1 MARRS
6 NQKLKLL
13 YLSRILLEQTD
24 SERGITLSQ
33 IISELNRYGIQCGRK
48 CLYDDIEALRV
59 FGINVQTKRDRYV
72 RYYVASKKLAET
84 EQRILSDLIVSCEYI
99 GEKKA
104 TELLKI
110 LSELGGVQLLL
121 PDTVEQL
128 NKKIKPPNDELYK
141 NIELIIK
148 AIASDKKI
156 TFKYFEWN
164 SQKQRKL
171 LYGGEYIRLS
181 PLKLDLNNARYVLVA
196 FDSEKNSVIYMYPDR
211 MLNMSV
217 LKQPR
222 NGKEML
228 DGENDIGREYAN
240 VRIKCSN
247 TLAGEVLE
255 HFGLDITILANREE
269 WFEFSTKTEINDS
282 FFSWLFLHG
291 ADVKLVSPESA
302 VNKLKEMCNKIMD
315 I

>member
-24 SERGITLSQ
+24 GEKGITLSQ
-33 IISELNRYGIQCGRK
+33 IMTELNRYGIQCGRK

-72 RYYVASKKLAET
+72 RYYVASKKLGET
-84 EQRILSDLIVSCEYI
+84 EQRILSDLIVSCDYL

-104 TELLKI
+104 TELLKT
-110 LSELGGVQLLL
+110 LSELGGVQLLS

-128 NKKIKPPNDELYK
+128 NQKIKPPNDELYK

-148 AIASDKKI
+148 AIAGDKKI

-181 PLKLDLNNARYVLVA
+181 PLKLLLKNGKYVLAA
-196 FDSEKNSVIYMYPDR
+196 FDSDKNCVVYIYPER
-211 MLNMSV
+211 MLGTSI

-222 NGKEML
+222 DGKAALDEALDTNGEF
-228 DGENDIGREYAN
+228 AN
-240 VRIKCSN
+240 VRIKCTN
-247 TLAGEVLE
+247 ALAGEVLE
-255 HFGLDITILANREE
+255 RFGLDITILASREE
-269 WFEFSTKTEINDS
+269 WFEFSTKTELSDS

-291 ADVKLVSPESA
+291 ADVQLISPESA
-302 VNKLKEMCNKIMD
+302 VNKLRDMCSKI
-315 I
+315 INS